1 MFHMD
6 ELRHLVAFVRAELPN
21 IVLPRLG
28 IGYFVL
34 VPRLAS
40 NQHQPARLRVCVRF
54 KDVNS

>member
-1 MFHMD
+1 MD
-6 ELRHLVAFVRAELPN
+6 ELRHLVAFVRAELPD

-54 KDVNS
+54 KEVNS